1 VLVRTWNL
9 FHGNASPPERR
20 AFLREMVELATADRP
35 HVVCLQEIPVWALS
49 QLEPWSGMQA
59 VTAVARRPLLRSA
72 ELGRWLT
79 ELHHGLFRSAV
90 TGEADA
96 IGVAPG
102 VALDDARVR
111 YAIAWNLERE
121 QKLDEAAKQ
130 YIEAQASAP
139 PRLAADA
146 AFALGNVYFAAGVRA
161 SRSGLAIDGP
171 RPELAEFELA
181 RDAYR
186 SALRIDPQLY
196 GARYN
201 LELLERMAPARPTD
215 GWRRNTDPVKIQA
228 DKHNGWTTIRETKK
242 RGLP

>member
-1 VLVRTWNL
+1 MARLMRWTTPIAWTLFAASLAALAAFAWRWHDVR
-9 FHGNASPPERR
+9 GIDAMI
-20 AFLREMVELATADRP
+20 A
-35 HVVCLQEIPVWALS
+35 
-49 QLEPWSGMQA
+49 
-59 VTAVARRPLLRSA
+59 ARTIHTRDVS
-72 ELGRWLT
+72 
-79 ELHHGLFRSAV
+79 S
-90 TGEADA
+90 
-96 IGVAPG
+96 
-102 VALDDARVR
+102 DDPRVR

-121 QKLDEAAKQ
+121 HKLDEAAHQ
-130 YIEAQASAP
+130 YIETQANAP

-146 AFALGNVYFAAGVRA
+146 AFALGNVYFAQGIRN
-161 SRSGLAIDGP
+161 SRTGPVVDGP

-215 GWRRNTDPVKIQA
+215 GWRRNTDPVKLEA

>member
-1 VLVRTWNL
+1 MARLTRWTTAIAWALLAFSLGALVVFGWRWHDVRRVDAMIAARTIHTL
-9 FHGNASPPERR
+9 AASP
-20 AFLREMVELATADRP
+20 
-35 HVVCLQEIPVWALS
+35 
-49 QLEPWSGMQA
+49 
-59 VTAVARRPLLRSA
+59 
-72 ELGRWLT
+72 
-79 ELHHGLFRSAV
+79 
-90 TGEADA
+90 
-96 IGVAPG
+96 
-102 VALDDARVR
+102 DDPRVR

-130 YIEAQASAP
+130 YIETQANAP

-161 SRSGLAIDGP
+161 SRAATPVDGP
-171 RPELAEFELA
+171 QPELAEFELA

-201 LELLERMAPARPTD
+201 LELLERMAPTRPTD

>member
-1 VLVRTWNL
+1 MRVRRLRRVLVRTWNL

-49 QLEPWSGMQA
+49 QLEPWSGMQS

-96 IGVAPG
+96 ILVAPG

-111 YAIAWNLERE
+111 VVSESGLRRIAHRVR
-121 QKLDEAAKQ
+121 LDGDLVVCNAH
-130 YIEAQASAP
+130 ISRDVAQLMRVGDFVADAPRVVVAGDLNIRSGALDGFSVPLPESIDQVLVRGMPASAP
-139 PRLAADA
+139 VAWPLDDRRFGSRVLSDHAPVELT
-146 AFALGNVYFAAGVRA
+146 LG
-161 SRSGLAIDGP
+161 
-171 RPELAEFELA
+171 
-181 RDAYR
+181 
-186 SALRIDPQLY
+186 
-196 GARYN
+196 
-201 LELLERMAPARPTD
+201 
-215 GWRRNTDPVKIQA
+215 
-228 DKHNGWTTIRETKK
+228 
-242 RGLP
+242 